1 MDCNIKLLLGFH
13 TFCTPVS
20 ITLTARCEQLLYLLP
35 FPSLFLSATNIR
47 KKSRYM
53 VLPITNPIIGAT
65 LHSCLCTTQA
75 LESRAGNPPKAVPVT
90 GRRSY
95 GKGCG
100 I

>member
-1 MDCNIKLLLGFH
+1 
-13 TFCTPVS
+13 
-20 ITLTARCEQLLYLLP
+20 
-35 FPSLFLSATNIR
+35 
-47 KKSRYM
+47 M